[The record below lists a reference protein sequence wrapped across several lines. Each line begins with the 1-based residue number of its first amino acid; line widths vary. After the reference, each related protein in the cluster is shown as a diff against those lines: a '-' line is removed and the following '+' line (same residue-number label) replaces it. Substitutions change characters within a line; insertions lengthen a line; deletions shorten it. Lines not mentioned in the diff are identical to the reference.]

1 MGSRILIA
9 ALCLSIFD
17 VLSAAGHPPFSD
29 CGDCPAMV
37 ALPTGSYWMGS
48 APEDL
53 DRPFLMPQRVLIEQ
67 PRHQVSIA
75 YRLAI
80 GQTEV
85 TRAQFAA
92 FVRATGHLSSPCLVY
107 DFEAAKWVENG
118 GDWTD
123 PGFSQD
129 DDHPAVCVSWQDAQA
144 YVAWLGAKTGHA
156 YRLSSEAE
164 WEYAARAGTITL
176 WPWGDDKDLA
186 CLYSNG
192 SDRSGLAA
200 GVSSAQGGRF
210 ECDDGFAFT
219 APADF
224 GRPNAFGLH
233 GTIGN
238 VGEWQADC
246 LFPNHQGAP
255 ADGQARVREG
265 CTTRVMRGG
274 SWFNPPMYNRPA
286 FRYGTGQHEAYVL
299 VGFRV
304 VRPVSEE

>member
-9 ALCLSIFD
+9 TICLSIFD
-17 VLSAAGHPPFSD
+17 VLSAAGHPPFRD

-37 ALPTGSYWMGS
+37 ALPTGSFWMGS

-53 DRPFLMPQRVLIEQ
+53 DWPFLMPQRVLIEQ
-67 PRHQVSIA
+67 PRHQVSI
-75 YRLAI
+75 
-80 GQTEV
+80 G
-85 TRAQFAA
+85 
-92 FVRATGHLSSPCLVY
+92 CL
-107 DFEAAKWVENG
+107 
-118 GDWTD
+118 
-123 PGFSQD
+123 
-129 DDHPAVCVSWQDAQA
+129 CISWQDAQA
-144 YVAWLGAKTGHA
+144 YVDWLGAKTGHA

-176 WPWGDDKDLA
+176 WPWGDDKNLA
-186 CLYSNG
+186 CLYANG

-200 GVSSAQGGRF
+200 GVSSARGGRF

-233 GTIGN
+233 GMIGN

-255 ADGQARVREG
+255 VDGQARVREG
-265 CTTRVMRGG
+265 CTMRVMRGG

-299 VGFRV
+299 VRFRV